1 MYATREQIL
10 LAALTLFAWD
20 GYEAVPVS
28 AIAGALGITKGALYK
43 HYKNKRDIFDHIL
56 ARMEQRDA
64 ERARTFAMPEEALV
78 ANPEAYSRVAIE
90 HILSYSKAQFRYWT
104 EDSFAAPFRRLLTL
118 EQYRNEEMMY
128 LYQQYLAAGPLG
140 YITDLLESLR
150 LNRPQETAVE
160 LCASLFFLCSVYDGA
175 EDKTAVTRMADASLD
190 ELGRRLTGGTA
201 E

>member
-1 MYATREQIL
+1 MNDTREQIL

-140 YITDLLESLR
+140 YIADLLESLR

-160 LCASLFFLCSVYDGA
+160 FCASLFFLCSVYDGA
-175 EDKTAVTRMADASLD
+175 EDKTAVTRMADTVLD
-190 ELGRRLTGGTA
+190 ELGRRLTGGTT

>member
-1 MYATREQIL
+1 MNDTREQIL
-10 LAALTLFAWD
+10 LTSLTLFAWD

-28 AIAGALGITKGALYK
+28 AIAGSLGITKGALYK

-64 ERARTFAMPEEALV
+64 ERARTFAMPEEALAV
-78 ANPEAYSRVAIE
+78 NPEAYSRVAID

-118 EQYRNEEMMY
+118 EQYRNEEMMR

-140 YITDLLESLR
+140 YITDLFESLR

-175 EDKTAVTRMADASLD
+175 EDKAAVTRMADAGLD